1 VAVAWGTQGLAE
13 ASRHRTQR
21 LRSEGRVLGA
31 TPTPCGRTDPG
42 PLGEQAMNIYNGRLE
57 ILNGGFE
64 GMTYE
69 LTTEEIV
76 IGRNPATELTLL
88 DEGISREHALVILDE
103 DAPSFVIE
111 DLPSTNGTKVN
122 GKRMRSAPLCEGDEI
137 QIGLTLFRF
146 IYVKDENSPP
156 SCA

>member
-1 VAVAWGTQGLAE
+1 
-13 ASRHRTQR
+13 
-21 LRSEGRVLGA
+21 
-31 TPTPCGRTDPG
+31 
-42 PLGEQAMNIYNGRLE
+42 MNIYNGRLE

-69 LTTEEIV
+69 LTAEEIV

-88 DEGISREHALVILDE
+88 DEGVSREHALVIFDE

-111 DLPSTNGTKVN
+111 DLSSTNGTKVN
-122 GKRMRSAPLCEGDEI
+122 GKRVRSGPLGEGDEI